1 MLVAGTLVYA
11 QGDRKQEEHAK
22 DEHDGPLQVMHTMP
36 AVLVKLAM
44 AAPDETSIT
53 FLL

>member
-22 DEHDGPLQVMHTMP
+22 DEHDGPLQVMHTVP
-36 AVLVKLAM
+36 AVLVRMVVMTLQPEYEPSQA
-44 AAPDETSIT
+44 
-53 FLL
+53 